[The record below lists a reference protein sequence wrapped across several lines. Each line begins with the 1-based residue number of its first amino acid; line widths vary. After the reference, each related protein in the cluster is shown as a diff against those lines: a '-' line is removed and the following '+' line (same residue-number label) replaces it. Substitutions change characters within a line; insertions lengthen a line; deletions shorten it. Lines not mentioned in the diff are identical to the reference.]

1 MYDEDLI
8 TSWRIYKMTISEYKE
23 ELLSEIK
30 GLPAAKIKEI
40 LDFVCFIKAKET
52 IDPAQSYFW
61 SKKWQKM
68 EREVAEDKKV
78 GNVSGDGTVEGLLEE
93 LSE

>member
-1 MYDEDLI
+1 
-8 TSWRIYKMTISEYKE
+8 MTVSEYKE

-30 GLPAAKIKEI
+30 GLPAAKIKEV

-61 SKKWQKM
+61 TKKWQKI
-68 EREVAEDKKV
+68 EREVDKDKKT
-78 GNVSGDGTVEGLLEE
+78 GNVIGDGTIEGLLDE
-93 LSE
+93 LSK

>member
-1 MYDEDLI
+1 
-8 TSWRIYKMTISEYKE
+8 MTVSEYKE

-30 GLPAAKIKEI
+30 GLPAAKIKEV

-61 SKKWQKM
+61 TKKSQKR
-68 EREVAEDKKV
+68 EREVEKDKKTGKV
-78 GNVSGDGTVEGLLEE
+78 IGDGSVEDLLEE
-93 LSE
+93 FSK